1 MRKLGILCMALVITL
16 GTFGVGYA
24 TWSDNVTVEETV
36 LSGTWEVDL
45 TDNPGCNIGD
55 TCEAVTC
62 GVSRAAADILT
73 VDIDDAPPCCAG
85 NITFTMENVGTV
97 PVKITKVK
105 FYPGVAGDYGTSIG
119 NLDNSFGSSDRIEL
133 PPCTT
138 YYFDLI
144 GGDEADL
151 SLHLQPGLI
160 GTQIDPPGGTPDYV
174 DGKITF
180 HVEAGASDN
189 LTTNFSV
196 EFEAVPWNKP

>member
-1 MRKLGILCMALVITL
+1 MALVITL

-24 TWSDNVTVEETV
+24 TWSDNVTVEEKM

-45 TDNPGCNIGD
+45 TGWACDLGD
-55 TCEAVTC
+55 TCEEADC
-62 GVSRAAADILT
+62 DVSRTAADILE
-73 VDIDDAPPCCAG
+73 VDIDDAPPGCAG
-85 NITFTMENVGTV
+85 NITFTIDNVGTV

-119 NLDNSFGSSDRIEL
+119 SLDNSFGINDRIEL

-138 YYFDLI
+138 YYFDLDDTLDAI
-144 GGDEADL
+144 L

-160 GTQIDPPGGTPDYV
+160 GTQIDPPGGAPDYL
-174 DGKITF
+174 DGKINF
-180 HVEAGASDN
+180 EVEAGASDN
-189 LTTNFSV
+189 LTTEFDL